1 MTTSEWITGDASVS
15 VTVRAA
21 IATVLTARADP
32 LTETL
37 NADAAGAGDAL
48 RFWSNVITS
57 AAPLTLMP
65 DRAGAVSVLFVT
77 VEVKFAILRPS
88 AASKAVA
95 VASGWL

>member
-1 MTTSEWITGDASVS
+1 MS
-15 VTVRAA
+15 VTVRAE
-21 IATVLTARADP
+21 IATALTVRADP

-65 DRAGAVSVLFVT
+65 DTAGAVSVLFAT

-88 AASKAVA
+88 AASKAA
-95 VASGWL
+95 AGAAGWL